1 MDDKT
6 IEKIEYAE
14 CLIDIFFWLF
24 ITMIW
29 YKNLLFRCLFKL
41 TYSESKLVLC
51 AMIICITVFMIV
63 VIYKKQSAWVL
74 MSSLLL
80 SYGTYTVM
88 TYWNTI
94 NSKILLTLGIA
105 FCVAVSLNLLVMT
118 RRIPKTKRRKRILK
132 RRVHKCL
139 INTLNIM
146 SIAMAI
152 IMLPMIVGS
161 VFGGSLLKT
170 HTEAKAGVSVENQT
184 LSGNMD
190 MVLKLQEDE
199 WERLTTKDKLEVM
212 QTIANIEVHYLGIP
226 NEINIGIANLRE
238 NTLACYSDSIHTVYI
253 SLEHI
258 EEDSAHEVLNSCCHE
273 VYHCYQH
280 RLVDAFN
287 DSGEELRGLRIFKG
301 VADYIDEFESY
312 TDGYQDFCAYY
323 SQQCEQDARWYA
335 ENAVEDYYSRIEA
348 YLGTY

>member
-161 VFGGSLLKT
+161 VFEGSLLKT

-226 NEINIGIANLRE
+226 NEINVGI
-238 NTLACYSDSIHTVYI
+238 H
-253 SLEHI
+253 
-258 EEDSAHEVLNSCCHE
+258 
-273 VYHCYQH
+273 
-280 RLVDAFN
+280 
-287 DSGEELRGLRIFKG
+287 
-301 VADYIDEFESY
+301 
-312 TDGYQDFCAYY
+312 
-323 SQQCEQDARWYA
+323 
-335 ENAVEDYYSRIEA
+335 
-348 YLGTY
+348 